1 MKDKVF
7 IDTNIFVY
15 SALDDEEEKV
25 KREKAIELLK
35 QFSDKQTIVSTQI
48 LNEFYSVL
56 LKHNIPDKDIQDKL
70 NTIIKDSMVSLIRV
84 ETIKNSWELRAKY
97 NISFWDSLIVA
108 SALENECQI
117 LYSEDLHHSQL
128 IESRLRILNPFN
140 LRQIPLTGNG
150 DGKDSAR
157 EII

>member
-56 LKHNIPDKDIQDKL
+56 LKHNIPDKDIQNKL
-70 NTIIKDSMVSLIRV
+70 NTIIQEKWPLSRLWAHQFGAIEGCVRWPRGRYSSYG
-84 ETIKNSWELRAKY
+84 TT
-97 NISFWDSLIVA
+97 LIVTGSLLDTFPAA
-108 SALENECQI
+108 STAMTRKVCSPSCLI
-117 LYSEDLHHSQL
+117 VQL
-128 IESRLRILNPFN
+128 TLKGAMLR
-140 LRQIPLTGNG
+140 TANG
-150 DGKDSAR
+150 SGPSST
-157 EII
+157 

>member
-35 QFSDKQTIVSTQI
+35 KFSDKQTIVSTQI

-56 LKHNIPDKDIQDKL
+56 LKHHIPDKDIQDKL
-70 NTIIKDSMVSLIRV
+70 NTIINDSMISLIRV
-84 ETIKNSWELRAKY
+84 GTIKNSWELRAKY

-108 SALENECQI
+108 SALENECTI
-117 LYSEDLHHSQL
+117 LYTEDLHHSQL
-128 IESRLRILNPFN
+128 IEGRLRILNPF
-140 LRQIPLTGNG
+140 I
-150 DGKDSAR
+150 
-157 EII
+157 